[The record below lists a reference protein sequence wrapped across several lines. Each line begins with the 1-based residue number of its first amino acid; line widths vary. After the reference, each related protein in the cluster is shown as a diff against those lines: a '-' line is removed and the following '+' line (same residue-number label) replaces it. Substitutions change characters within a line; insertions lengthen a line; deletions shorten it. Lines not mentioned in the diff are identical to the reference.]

1 MKDLGSL
8 MRQVQEMQERMQ
20 RMQQE
25 LAETEV
31 EGIAGGGLV
40 SVRLNGKG
48 EMRSVTIDESLLTP
62 EEREILEDLIV
73 AAHNEA
79 KTKMEALIAEKMKE
93 AAGELPLPPGM
104 NLPF

>member
-25 LAETEV
+25 LAEAEV
-31 EGIAGGGLV
+31 EGTAGGGLV

-48 EMRSVTIDESLLTP
+48 EMRGVRIDESLLKP

-73 AAHNEA
+73 AAHNDA
-79 KTKMEALIAEKMKE
+79 KAKMEALIAEKMKE
-93 AAGELPLPPGM
+93 ATGDLPLPPGM

>member
-25 LAETEV
+25 LAEAEV
-31 EGIAGGGLV
+31 EGTAGGGLV

-48 EMRSVTIDESLLTP
+48 EMRGVRIDESLLKP
-62 EEREILEDLIV
+62 EECEILEDLIV
-73 AAHNEA
+73 AAHNDA
-79 KTKMEALIAEKMKE
+79 KAKMEALIAEKMKE
-93 AAGELPLPPGM
+93 ATGDLPLPPGM